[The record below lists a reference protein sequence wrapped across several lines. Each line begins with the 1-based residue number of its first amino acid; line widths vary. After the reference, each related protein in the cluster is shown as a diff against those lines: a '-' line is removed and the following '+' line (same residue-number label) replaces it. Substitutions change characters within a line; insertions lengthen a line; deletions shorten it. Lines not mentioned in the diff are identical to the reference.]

1 MERLLSLRS
10 LQRPLSGIAM
20 GCLLLL
26 VLPVTVKASSLATS
40 AAMGYVYGF
49 PIVLMGE
56 TLDGMTG
63 PERSC
68 SLGADINTFKHVY
81 EIPDERFKAVVRPNV
96 DTLYSSAML
105 DLSSGPVLLDM
116 PAVSDRYILMAL
128 VDAWSNNFAGVG
140 TQSHGA
146 EEGHYFITGPG
157 WRGRVPRGYQRI
169 DSPTD
174 LVWII
179 GRTEILEGEDLSAV
193 HAIQDQFTLSTRRA
207 SPPPFAEINCKGDNE
222 RTPPI
227 EVVKDLSGDEFFQR
241 LSQLMQDNPPPAED
255 RWMVSQL
262 QAAGL
267 IADARGQEPR
277 RNRLENTQLD
287 IGTAMAQAS
296 LDGAI
301 SMLGLKGWGPDPDAV
316 PLGDYGRRY
325 FIRAVVAQVGFG
337 ANKNEYATYQNTM
350 RDANRMRLNGQNT
363 YTFTMNADDLPPVDA
378 FWSMTVYQDNGFL
391 AVNEMAAGLGIER
404 YAVGTNTG
412 LVEDDGKVTVILSHL
427 PPQGIPLSNWLPVP
441 AGDFQLTLRFYDPRD
456 EILKNEWE
464 IPELIRE

>member
-1 MERLLSLRS
+1 
-10 LQRPLSGIAM
+10 
-20 GCLLLL
+20 
-26 VLPVTVKASSLATS
+26 
-40 AAMGYVYGF
+40 
-49 PIVLMGE
+49 
-56 TLDGMTG
+56 
-63 PERSC
+63 
-68 SLGADINTFKHVY
+68 
-81 EIPDERFKAVVRPNV
+81 
-96 DTLYSSAML
+96 
-105 DLSSGPVLLDM
+105 
-116 PAVSDRYILMAL
+116 
-128 VDAWSNNFAGVG
+128 
-140 TQSHGA
+140 
-146 EEGHYFITGPG
+146 
-157 WRGRVPRGYQRI
+157 
-169 DSPTD
+169 
-174 LVWII
+174 
-179 GRTEILEGEDLSAV
+179 
-193 HAIQDQFTLSTRRA
+193 
-207 SPPPFAEINCKGDNE
+207 
-222 RTPPI
+222 
-227 EVVKDLSGDEFFQR
+227 
-241 LSQLMQDNPPPAED
+241 
-255 RWMVSQL
+255 
-262 QAAGL
+262 
-267 IADARGQEPR
+267 
-277 RNRLENTQLD
+277 
-287 IGTAMAQAS
+287 MAQAS

-412 LVEDDGKVTVILSHL
+412 LVEDDGKVTVTLSHL